1 MAKVSNVP
9 TIRRLP
15 GYLHLLKELRDEG
28 QETVSTTLLASE
40 MQIDPIVIRKDLTIT
55 GASGKPRTG
64 FVVSDLIAAIE
75 NFLGWRTATDAF
87 LIGAGNIGSA
97 LLGYGGFASY
107 GLRIVDAFD
116 ASPAKIGTIV
126 HGHLILPMEK
136 LADRVATVNARL
148 GILAVPAESA
158 QDAADMMVSAGILGI
173 WNFTPVKIKVPPQ
186 VVTQKEDL
194 ASGLA
199 ELSVRV
205 KLRESGV

>member
-15 GYLHLLKELRDEG
+15 GYLHLLKELKEEG
-28 QETVSTTLLASE
+28 QETVSTTFLASE
-40 MQIDPIVIRKDLTIT
+40 MQIDPIVIRKDLTMT

-64 FVVSDLIAAIE
+64 FVVADLIVAIE
-75 NFLGWRTATDAF
+75 NFLGWRTTTDAF
-87 LIGAGNIGSA
+87 LVGAGNIGSA
-97 LLGYGGFASY
+97 LLGYSGFASY

-116 ASPAKIGTIV
+116 ALPAKIGTIV
-126 HGHLILPMEK
+126 HGHLILPMDK
-136 LADRVATVNARL
+136 LPDRVATVKARL
-148 GILAVPAESA
+148 GILAVPA
-158 QDAADMMVSAGILGI
+158 DAAQEAADLMVAAGILGI
-173 WNFTPVKIKVPPQ
+173 WNFTPVKIKVPHS

-205 KLRESGV
+205 KLREL